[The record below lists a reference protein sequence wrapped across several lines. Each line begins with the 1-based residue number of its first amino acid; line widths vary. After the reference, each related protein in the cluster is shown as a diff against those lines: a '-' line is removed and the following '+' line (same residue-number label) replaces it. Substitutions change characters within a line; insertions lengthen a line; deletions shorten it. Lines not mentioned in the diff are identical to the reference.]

1 MRFGNTNAGG
11 NANQKTTQGANPNE
25 SDLLEMTNS
34 ALRAYHRIQRPGVL
48 GFSAGVFRGVFERI
62 RRGNSA
68 PCWNGFGGKGIK
80 IGHFQLLC
88 KRILP
93 VFYFFVLC

>member
-1 MRFGNTNAGG
+1 MRFGNTNAGR

-48 GFSAGVFRGVFERI
+48 VFSTGFSEASLNESAGATALPAGMD
-62 RRGNSA
+62 SA
-68 PCWNGFGGKGIK
+68 GKE
-80 IGHFQLLC
+80 
-88 KRILP
+88 
-93 VFYFFVLC
+93 